1 MPADCRDALEW
12 FVTTYG
18 LYEGSARGLFLSDFN
33 DEHEANLESAII
45 NLKSRGFT
53 PLVLTGEMLYKQAEY
68 LWDQSRE
75 KATFGRPLAS
85 KLELDLTGS
94 DVVVL
99 KDLNAPETEKQLWY
113 LHNHVIY
120 PRALSGKATIATTS
134 LAYEEFLRYGAGC
147 PDVDFGGRTITW
159 EKLFWLLEGCTIN
172 LELFRL
178 MREQGLPPMLKA
190 EYYLWMSLRER
201 GLEAVLQHVLGDYM
215 LDVVLLD
222 KEQRL
227 DIEVDGLAAVR
238 GQERQAE
245 EAKRN
250 LVLLT
255 DGWQILRFT
264 TAEILNSH
272 AACAEA
278 VEEVWRT
285 GRKRLPVGRLIT
297 GQSVAEIPEL
307 PVDDDAQVAAIT
319 HGGGPAAVVGGAGT
333 GKTTCLI
340 YRVAYL
346 ISQGISPESILV
358 LSHSPET
365 LQAIRTGLEAAIER
379 QVVQRLNLWVW
390 HDLGLKLLKENLS
403 AIKRKPPLK
412 VEPNPQKIMQRL
424 LSKLKKE
431 LDPITLELSTGL
443 DEFTIAAAVS
453 IYKANMVSAKEVKER
468 AKDEV
473 DEMIA
478 KIYQSYEEQLQR
490 ANRIDRDDMVA
501 QAVQLLVERPEV
513 RAKYQCRFD
522 FVLVDEYQDVS
533 LAEDMMAR
541 LLASPQDNLYV
552 AGSEEE
558 CIYESK
564 GASPR
569 LLTEIS
575 HRVPQTRC
583 YYLERNWRSHP
594 AIVDH
599 ARQLATGLTRGRIHK
614 DMASAWTNA
623 TGTAIIG
630 PQQLANE
637 KDEADWVANEIQI
650 LVDSG
655 RSGGEIAVLYRYH
668 RYGAVLEESLARR
681 GVSCVASHPDAG
693 LIPDEGEDMM
703 AFLKLVMDPDGPR
716 AKESF
721 ERVCQLRAREV
732 DPKLSSTIASFAEAN
747 NLSYLKAVEIYSEAT
762 ADQSCRELEQLVRI
776 IRTMHQEN
784 LPPAET
790 VSLIRRTQRLNDYYR
805 SVSVPPGVNYE
816 PLRKLTVL
824 EEEARKFQS
833 VAEFVKHQTWLKQ
846 QQSAGPSQGGGGVH
860 VLSLHEAKGREF
872 PIVFMVGLAEGLFPV
887 ENAHDPEEERRL
899 CYVGFT
905 RAREMLYL
913 SLPGTF
919 GGVNLNASSF
929 LVDARLI
936 PAQALQ
942 ATGLTAVPAVQ
953 LQAAAPQQNA
963 PPAQVPAPAPVPA
976 PVQPSTPVPPPAPQ
990 APAPGPAPPPAAA
1003 PVRTPAQPPIPF
1015 AAPTPI
1021 PQPAPI
1027 PVPQPRPRPQPLPPA
1042 VVPIPPVTSPP
1053 QAPVPTAAR
1062 GPAAPVPARP
1072 AVVHP
1077 EPAPVP
1083 VAVPAQQLD
1092 LGEAAP
1098 VSTAPLLLQA
1108 TTYEIPVP
1116 VSAQPA
1122 APLVP
1127 QYSALAESVPAA
1139 HGAPPPAP
1147 GGTQPFCPGCGRPLE
1162 AGARF
1167 CGECGYQLPR
1177 RIPACPLCSSPVE
1190 PSAKFCGECGARLYP
1205 QHLDRPLSPGGLPT
1219 GKDKRDQHGWLVK
1232 LIRFIEPS

>member
-1 MPADCRDALEW
+1 
-12 FVTTYG
+12 
-18 LYEGSARGLFLSDFN
+18 
-33 DEHEANLESAII
+33 
-45 NLKSRGFT
+45 
-53 PLVLTGEMLYKQAEY
+53 
-68 LWDQSRE
+68 
-75 KATFGRPLAS
+75 
-85 KLELDLTGS
+85 
-94 DVVVL
+94 
-99 KDLNAPETEKQLWY
+99 
-113 LHNHVIY
+113 
-120 PRALSGKATIATTS
+120 
-134 LAYEEFLRYGAGC
+134 
-147 PDVDFGGRTITW
+147 
-159 EKLFWLLEGCTIN
+159 
-172 LELFRL
+172 
-178 MREQGLPPMLKA
+178 
-190 EYYLWMSLRER
+190 MSLKER
-201 GLEAVLQHVLGDYM
+201 GLDAVLQHVLGDYM
-215 LDVVLLD
+215 LDLVLTD

-227 DIEVDGLAAVR
+227 DIEVDGLAAVG

-278 VEEVWRT
+278 VEEVWRG
-285 GRKRLPVGRLIT
+285 GRKRLPLGRLLT
-297 GQSVAEIPEL
+297 GQSVCDIPEL

-333 GKTTCLI
+333 GKTTCVV

-365 LQAIRTGLEAAIER
+365 LQTIRIGLEAISDR
-379 QVVQRLNLWVW
+379 QTVQRLNLWVW
-390 HDLGLKLLKENLS
+390 HDLGLKILKENLS

-412 VEPNPQKIMQRL
+412 VEPNPQKIIQRL
-424 LSKLKKE
+424 LTKLKKE

-453 IYKANMVSAKEVKER
+453 IYKANLVSAKEVKER

-490 ANRIDRDDMVA
+490 ANRIDKDDMVA
-501 QAVQLLVERPEV
+501 QAVQLLIDRPEV

-522 FVLVDEYQDVS
+522 FVLVDEYQDVT
-533 LAEDMMAR
+533 LAGDMMAR
-541 LLASPQDNLYV
+541 LLASPQDNLFLV
-552 AGSEEE
+552 GSEEE
-558 CIYESK
+558 CIYETK
-564 GASPR
+564 GAALR

-575 HRVPQTRC
+575 HRTPQTRC

-599 ARQLATGLTRGRIHK
+599 ARQLATGLIRGRIHK
-614 DMASAWTNA
+614 DMVSAWTSA

-630 PQQLANE
+630 PQQLPNE
-637 KDEADWVANEIQI
+637 KEEADWVANEIQI
-650 LVDSG
+650 LMDSG

-668 RYGAVLEESLARR
+668 RYGAVLEESLSRR
-681 GVSCVASHPDAG
+681 GVRCVASHPEAG
-693 LIPDEGEDMM
+693 LVPDEGEDMM

-776 IRTMHQEN
+776 IRTMHQES

-790 VSLIRRTQRLNDYYR
+790 ISLIRRTQRLNDYYR

-816 PLRKLTVL
+816 PLRKLTIL

-846 QQSAGPSQGGGGVH
+846 QHAAGPAAAGGGVH

-872 PIVFMVGLAEGLFPV
+872 SIVFMVGLAEGLFPV
-887 ENAHDPEEERRL
+887 ENANDPEEERRL

-913 SLPGTF
+913 SLPATF
-919 GGVNLNASSF
+919 GGVNLMASSF

-936 PAQALQ
+936 PAQAQ
-942 ATGLTAVPAVQ
+942 HATSVAA
-953 LQAAAPQQNA
+953 LQAAPA
-963 PPAQVPAPAPVPA
+963 PPTAQQPVAAPVQIPVQSQATAPAQIPVPVPVRPPAPAPVPRPIQPTAPAPA
-976 PVQPSTPVPPPAPQ
+976 PVAQPAPRPQPVPPNVV
-990 APAPGPAPPPAAA
+990 GPAPPATGLPAAA
-1003 PVRTPAQPPIPF
+1003 RAPAEPLPAARIGGVRQNLT
-1015 AAPTPI
+1015 
-1021 PQPAPI
+1021 
-1027 PVPQPRPRPQPLPPA
+1027 PPA
-1042 VVPIPPVTSPP
+1042 VPPPVPL
-1053 QAPVPTAAR
+1053 
-1062 GPAAPVPARP
+1062 
-1072 AVVHP
+1072 
-1077 EPAPVP
+1077 APVP
-1083 VAVPAQQLD
+1083 VPAPQFD
-1092 LGEAAP
+1092 HSA
-1098 VSTAPLLLQA
+1098 STASADSSPLLSGA
-1108 TTYEIPVP
+1108 TTYDIPVP
-1116 VSAQPA
+1116 VAPTQPS
-1122 APLVP
+1122 APLIP
-1127 QYSALAESVPAA
+1127 QYS
-1139 HGAPPPAP
+1139 HAPQPGPGYYEPAP
-1147 GGTQPFCPGCGRPLE
+1147 ASAGGTHPFCPGCSRPLE

-1167 CGECGYQLPR
+1167 CGECGYQLPT

-1205 QHLDRPLSPGGLPT
+1205 QHLERPLGPGGLP
-1219 GKDKRDQHGWLVK
+1219 GAKGKRDPHGWLVK
-1232 LIRFIEPS
+1232 LIKFIEPS